1 VIETEF
7 CLLGPLTVRHGEAA
21 VPVARGKQRAVLAA
35 LLLNANQVVPVDELA
50 ETLWGADPP
59 PSARVTIQNN
69 VMRLRKALGGE
80 DAGRILTQ
88 PRGYCI
94 RVADDELD
102 VTRCEALLEGAR
114 AAARDGSWE
123 VAADRAHAALKLW
136 RGRPLADV
144 ESDLLASR
152 EVPRLEEL
160 RLHAQETRIDAD
172 LHLGRHGE
180 VIGELRQLV
189 VSHPLR
195 EPLHAQLM
203 LALYR
208 DGRQAEALAA
218 YSIAREILVGEL
230 GAEPGS
236 ELQEVHQGILSADP
250 ALAGPGEAPVAS
262 GVGVPRELPAGV
274 RHFTGRARELAALT
288 GLLSAADGQAPGTV
302 VISAIGGTAGVGK
315 TALAVHW
322 AHQVAGRFPD
332 GQLYVNLR
340 GYDPDQP
347 MTAAEALAGFLRAL
361 GVASHDIPAEVGER
375 AARYRSLLAE
385 RRMLVVL
392 DNAGSEEQ
400 ARPLLPGSRSSAVVV
415 TSRDALTGLV
425 ARDGAR
431 RLDLELLP
439 EADAVDLLRAL
450 IGPRA
455 DADPAA
461 AAALAEQCSRLPLAL
476 RVVAELA
483 VARPGLPLA
492 RLRDELADHQRRL
505 ELMDAGG
512 DPRTGVRAVFSWSYR
527 QLDSGC
533 ARTFRLAGLH
543 PGADLDAYAAAALT
557 GDEVTAVRGQ
567 LEVLMRAHLIRC
579 AGPDRYGLHDLLR
592 AYARALAADQDGSQE
607 QQAALTRLLDYYQGV
622 AAAAMDVLFP
632 AERHRRPPAGGP
644 VACLPPM
651 ADASASRR
659 WLDRERATL
668 VSVAGYAAANGRPGY
683 ATGLAATVL
692 RHLDEGGHYAE
703 AAALHT
709 HAWQAA
715 RRTGDLSAEAEAE
728 HNLSL
733 VDLRQGRYVQA
744 ADHLRR
750 VLALYRQI
758 GDATGQARALN
769 NLGIIAARL
778 GHRLQAA
785 DYARQALAMYRQTGD
800 QAGEARAVHNLGTM
814 DAQQG
819 RYRQAADHLG
829 QALLLFR
836 QLGNS
841 GGEVHALNDLGL
853 IEVRQASYAGA
864 AVHLGLALALSRET
878 GNLAGQA
885 RALTNL
891 GDLDLRQGRHQRGR
905 GYQQQAL
912 ALFQQIGDQSGQAEA
927 LNGMGEILRAGG
939 QEAPARARHTAALT
953 LASQI
958 GDQEQQA
965 RAHDGLAC
973 CHRAG
978 GEYGRSREHWR
989 HALALYTELG
999 APEADQVRAQLAA
1012 LPGQGLTGGLA
1023 AGHAE
1028 QDGGR
1033 PGLRSMSGL
1042 SYRGLPGVAGA
1053 GPADG
1058 QRGRIGQQVV
1068 GRAAGDGHRDDV
1080 TGAGVA
1086 DRSEV
1091 HQAVVAG
1098 AAGHAVGG
1106 GVLAALALCHEHF
1119 HGRACLLQV
1128 LRVGGL
1134 LDQGGEA
1141 FVPLLHDGGGD
1152 LRVHGRRR
1160 GTWADGVTEGE
1171 RAGEPGRA
1179 DQVQGVLEVLV
1190 GLAGE
1195 ADDNVGRDGGVGDA
1209 RPDPVQDG
1217 QVPVPAVG
1225 PAHRLQHGVRAGLQ
1239 RHVQAG
1245 HHVRGLRH
1253 RVDDVV
1259 GEVPRVRGRE
1269 PDALQALDLAAA
1281 AQQLAE
1287 CGLVAELGTV
1297 GVHVLAEQRDLED
1310 SVGHQ
1315 RADLG
1320 QDVARAAVPLLTA
1333 QARHDTERAGV
1344 IAAHGDRDPGG
1355 VAGLAPGGQQRREGL
1370 QRLGELGLRL
1380 VPDPGP
1386 FQQRGQRAHVVGA
1399 VDHVHPRRAL
1409 GDPRAFHLRQAAADR
1424 DLHPLA
1430 LVRQQMAEVP
1440 VQPVGGVLPD
1450 RAGIEDDD
1458 VGSLAVMRGLVA
1470 RLVEQPGQTLGVV
1483 RIHLAPVGANL
1494 VCPAACHTIRIGAE
1508 DAARA
1513 RRSWRERP
1521 A

>member
-1 VIETEF
+1 MIETEF
-7 CLLGPLTVRHGEAA
+7 CLLGPLMVRPGEVA
-21 VPVARGKQRAVLAA
+21 VPVPRGKQRAVLAA
-35 LLLNANQVVPVDELA
+35 LLLNGNQVVSVDELA
-50 ETLWGADPP
+50 ETLWGAGPP

-69 VMRLRKALGGE
+69 VMRLRRALGGE
-80 DAGRILTQ
+80 DAGRIVTQ

-114 AAARDGSWE
+114 AAMRDGSWD
-123 VAADRAHAALKLW
+123 VAADRARAALGLW
-136 RGRPLADV
+136 RGKPLADV

-160 RLHAQETRIDAD
+160 RLHTQEMRIDAD

-180 VIGELRQLV
+180 IIGELRQLV
-189 VSHPLR
+189 VGHPLR
-195 EPLHAQLM
+195 ERLHAQLM

-208 DGRQAEALAA
+208 DGRQAEALAV
-218 YSIAREILVGEL
+218 YSSARQILVGEL

-236 ELQEVHQGILSADP
+236 ELQEVHRRILTADP
-250 ALAGPGEAPVAS
+250 ALAGPGEVAVIS
-262 GVGVPRELPAGV
+262 GAGIPRELPAGV
-274 RHFTGRARELAALT
+274 RHFTGRGRELAALT
-288 GLLSAADGQAPGTV
+288 RLLNTADGQAPGMV

-332 GQLYVNLR
+332 GQLYVDLR

-347 MTAAEALAGFLRAL
+347 MPAAEALAGFLRAL
-361 GVASHDIPAEVGER
+361 GVASQDIPAEVAER

-400 ARPLLPGSRSSAVVV
+400 VRPLLPGSRSTAVVV

-425 ARDGAR
+425 ARDGAQ

-439 EADAVDLLRAL
+439 VADAVDLLRAL
-450 IGPRA
+450 IGPRV
-455 DADPAA
+455 DVDPAA
-461 AAALAEQCSRLPLAL
+461 AAALAQQCSRLPLAL

-483 VARPGLPLA
+483 MARPELPLES
-492 RLRDELADHQRRL
+492 LRGELADHQRRL

-512 DPRTGVRAVFSWSYR
+512 DHRTGVRAVFSWSYR
-527 QLDSGC
+527 QLGAPC
-533 ARTFRLAGLH
+533 ARTFRLVGLH
-543 PGADLDAYAAAALT
+543 PGADLDAHAAAALT
-557 GDEVTAVRGQ
+557 GDEVAQVRGQ
-567 LEVLMRAHLIRC
+567 LELLVRAHLVRS
-579 AGPDRYGLHDLLR
+579 AGPGRYGLHDLLR
-592 AYARALAADQDGSQE
+592 AYARTLAADQDGGQE
-607 QQAALTRLLDYYQGV
+607 QQAALTRLFDYYLGA

-644 VACLPPM
+644 VGCLPAM
-651 ADASASRR
+651 ADPSASRA
-659 WLDRERATL
+659 WLDGERATL
-668 VSVAGYAAANGRPGY
+668 VSVAGYAAGNGRPGY
-683 ATGLAATVL
+683 ATSLAATVF
-692 RHLDEGGHYAE
+692 RYLDEGGHYAE
-703 AAALHT
+703 AVALHT
-709 HAWQAA
+709 YAWQAA
-715 RRTGDLSAEAEAE
+715 RRTGDLSAEAEAV

-733 VDLRQGRYVQA
+733 VDLRQGRYVQG

-750 VLALYRQI
+750 VLALYREI

-778 GHRLQAA
+778 GHRQQAA
-785 DYARQALAMYRQTGD
+785 EYVRQALAMYRQTGD
-800 QAGEARAVHNLGTM
+800 QAGEARAVHNLATM

-836 QLGNS
+836 QVGNS

-853 IEVRQASYAGA
+853 VEMRQARHAGA
-864 AVHLGLALALSRET
+864 AAHLGDALALSRET

-891 GDLDLRQGRHQRGR
+891 GDLDLRQGRHRRAR

-927 LNGMGEILRAGG
+927 LNGLGEILRAHG

-989 HALALYTELG
+989 QALTLYTELG
-999 APEADQVRAQLAA
+999 VPEADQVRAQLAA
-1012 LPGQGLTGGLA
+1012 LPGQGLTGRLA

-1028 QDGGR
+1028 QDGARGARGR
-1033 PGLRSMSGL
+1033 SRLLGRRSGHGSG
-1042 SYRGLPGVAGA
+1042 SLPGVAGA

-1058 QRGRIGQQVV
+1058 QRGRIGEQVV
-1068 GRAAGDGHRDDV
+1068 GRAAGDGHGDDV
-1080 TGAGVA
+1080 TGAGFA
-1086 DRSEV
+1086 GRSEV
-1091 HQAVVAG
+1091 HQTVVAG

-1106 GVLAALALCHEHF
+1106 GVLSALALGHEHF
-1119 HGRACLLQV
+1119 HRCAGLPLV

-1134 LDQGGEA
+1134 LDQGGQA
-1141 FVPLLHDGGGD
+1141 LIALLHDGGGN
-1152 LRVHGRRR
+1152 LGVHGRR
-1160 GTWADGVTEGE
+1160 GSAGADGVTEGE
-1171 RAGEPGRA
+1171 RAGEPGRP
-1179 DQVQGVLEVLV
+1179 DQVQGVGEVLV

-1195 ADDNVGRDGGVGDA
+1195 ADDDVGGDGGVGNA
-1209 RPDPVQDG
+1209 GPDPVQDG

-1225 PAHRLQHGVRAGLQ
+1225 PPHRLEHGVRAGLQ

-1245 HHVRGLRH
+1245 HDVRGLRH

-1259 GEVPRVRGRE
+1259 GEVPRVREVNRTRSR
-1269 PDALQALDLAAA
+1269 PSIWPQPCSSLPNA
-1281 AQQLAE
+1281 
-1287 CGLVAELGTV
+1287 
-1297 GVHVLAEQRDLED
+1297 VL
-1310 SVGHQ
+1310 S
-1315 RADLG
+1315 
-1320 QDVARAAVPLLTA
+1320 PNS
-1333 QARHDTERAGV
+1333 
-1344 IAAHGDRDPGG
+1344 
-1355 VAGLAPGGQQRREGL
+1355 AP
-1370 QRLGELGLRL
+1370 
-1380 VPDPGP
+1380 
-1386 FQQRGQRAHVVGA
+1386 
-1399 VDHVHPRRAL
+1399 
-1409 GDPRAFHLRQAAADR
+1409 
-1424 DLHPLA
+1424 
-1430 LVRQQMAEVP
+1430 
-1440 VQPVGGVLPD
+1440 
-1450 RAGIEDDD
+1450 
-1458 VGSLAVMRGLVA
+1458 
-1470 RLVEQPGQTLGVV
+1470 
-1483 RIHLAPVGANL
+1483 
-1494 VCPAACHTIRIGAE
+1494 
-1508 DAARA
+1508 
-1513 RRSWRERP
+1513 
-1521 A
+1521 